1 MVTANKSAIRIKHFW
16 SIHIIF
22 KFNVENWF
30 VILYSLPD
38 SSTSSK
44 RDLILCDM
52 QILFLNLIMNRA
64 FIRKPI
70 GNTRLS
76 IARMAQNLKH
86 YFTTISAKFRVFQV
100 FLGDNLLL
108 KAKFWLCWESQLY
121 SYCPGDILIAR
132 KASKRV
138 ERMLLEKNHLKG
150 WRFYFTNKK
159 WFQK

>member
-1 MVTANKSAIRIKHFW
+1 MKI
-16 SIHIIF
+16 
-22 KFNVENWF
+22 
-30 VILYSLPD
+30 D
-38 SSTSSK
+38 SSFFIPFQIHLLRRK
-44 RDLILCDM
+44 NLRDLILCDM